1 MNDVTQ
7 ILEQIDQGDLAAP
20 EKLLPLVYDE
30 LRRLAAA
37 KMARESPG
45 QTLQATALVH
55 EAYVKLVGGS
65 AARSF
70 SDRRHFFAAAATSMK
85 RILIDRARARKTEK
99 RGGELQRELLPDVAE
114 TLPGDE
120 LLDLADALE
129 KLKIEDP
136 LKAELV
142 ELRYFVGLTGDQA
155 AETLGISPSSADRH
169 WAFARAWLQNEV
181 RSE

>member
-20 EKLLPLVYDE
+20 ERLLPLVYEE
-30 LRRLAAA
+30 LRRLAAN
-37 KMARESPG
+37 KMGRESPG

-55 EAYVKLVGGS
+55 EAYVKLVGS
-65 AARSF
+65 DPARSF
-70 SDRRHFFAAAATSMK
+70 NDRRHFFAAAATAMK
-85 RILIDRARARKTEK
+85 RILVDRARAKKATK
-99 RGGELQRELLPDVAE
+99 RGGDLQREMLPDVAAS
-114 TLPGDE
+114 LPNDE
-120 LLDLADALE
+120 LLDLAEALA
-129 KLKIEDP
+129 KLKQEDP

-142 ELRYFVGLTGDQA
+142 ELRYFVGLTGDEA

-181 RSE
+181 RGG

>member
-30 LRRLAAA
+30 LRRLAAG
-37 KMARESPG
+37 KMGRESSG
-45 QTLQATALVH
+45 HTLQATALVH
-55 EAYVKLVGGS
+55 EAYVKLVGSGP
-65 AARSF
+65 ARSF
-70 SDRRHFFAAAATSMK
+70 NDRRHFFAAAATAMK
-85 RILIDRARARKTEK
+85 RILVDRARAKNATK
-99 RGGELQRELLPDVAE
+99 RGGNLQREMLPDVAAA
-114 TLPGDE
+114 LPNEE
-120 LLDLADALE
+120 LLALAEALE
-129 KLKIEDP
+129 KLKIDDP

-142 ELRYFVGLTGDQA
+142 ELRYFVGMTGDEA

-181 RSE
+181 RGE